1 MTIDGALNERAYGT
15 GSAGALCLPGKTR
28 TLMQPIATHTYPIGR
43 LIGECANP
51 QHFIAFLGVIC
62 GKYEIQ

>member
-28 TLMQPIATHTYPIGR
+28 TLMQPIATHTSPIGR
-43 LIGECANP
+43 LMGECANL
-51 QHFIAFLGVIC
+51 QHFIIFLRSIR